1 MGLSY
6 ALAFVGYFMLLEL
19 FTQIDLDTRALFALV
34 GITGLPVVLDLVG
47 YTTPYLIDITYEPLG
62 SPSSLL
68 VSHSSTSTSS
78 RPSNWPPN
86 GTHQLS
92 HLTWTIT
99 FGTRIVLR

>member
-6 ALAFVGYFMLLEL
+6 ALAFVGYFMPWNCSRKSTLTHGHSLLSL
-19 FTQIDLDTRALFALV
+19 GSLAS
-34 GITGLPVVLDLVG
+34 PVVDLVG